1 MSVIKITGIWVGL
14 ILLTSLA
21 IIISF
26 LNLDH
31 SYLLF
36 AVLIITVVK
45 GMMVADVFMDL
56 RSAPK
61 IWYRLMASYVVL
73 VPVIIFLIY
82 FLSAY

>member
-1 MSVIKITGIWVGL
+1 MSLSKITGIWIGL

-21 IIISF
+21 IMISF

-31 SYLLF
+31 NYLLI
-36 AVLIITVVK
+36 AVLMITIIK

>member
-1 MSVIKITGIWVGL
+1 VSLIKITGIWIGL

-21 IIISF
+21 IIVSL

-31 SYLLF
+31 HYLLVIV
-36 AVLIITVVK
+36 ASITIVK

-56 RSAPK
+56 RSAPQ
-61 IWYRLMASYVVL
+61 IWHRLMTSYVVL
-73 VPVIIFLIY
+73 VPVFIFLIY

>member
-1 MSVIKITGIWVGL
+1 MSLIKITGIWVGL

-21 IIISF
+21 IIVSL

-31 SYLLF
+31 HYLLMIV
-36 AVLIITVVK
+36 ASITIVK

-56 RSAPK
+56 KSAPRV
-61 IWYRLMASYVVL
+61 WHRLMTSYVVL
-73 VPVIIFLIY
+73 VPMSIFLIY